1 MIKQLP
7 QLPTLYT
14 DFFQFEKNWHIS
26 SHVYDS
32 DLCSTADDSVAAADS
47 FAAADRNRI
56 SNFAKPVS
64 RKAFFNKVELLL
76 KIFSSPLAL
85 VVILMMGYLSFIEY
99 FHTNI
104 EMGTEPAMF
113 SYEMNLFRQIFC
125 ARISKGLC
133 GLHYSCG
140 DSLVQ
145 IQKHFELFV
154 FIFTK
159 E

>member
-1 MIKQLP
+1 MCAAA
-7 QLPTLYT
+7 
-14 DFFQFEKNWHIS
+14 
-26 SHVYDS
+26 DS

-104 EMGTEPAMF
+104 EMGTKPAML
-113 SYEMNLFRQIFC
+113 SYEMNLFRQIFS

-140 DSLVQ
+140 DGLVQ
-145 IQKHFELFV
+145 I
-154 FIFTK
+154 
-159 E
+159 